1 MKTTKE
7 TLNELIIQYKSE
19 MLIGDDLVQA
29 LEDFRDMREGLDEV
43 VVEISKHVE
52 YWKDAHFKDDRARY
66 EAYKDSL
73 SIVTEYLP
81 NQ

>member
-7 TLNELIIQYKSE
+7 TLNDLIIQHKSE
-19 MLIGDDLVQA
+19 MLVGDDLVQA
-29 LEDFRDMREGLDEV
+29 LEDFRDMWNGLGCV

-52 YWKDAHFKDDRARY
+52 YWKDAHFKDDHARY

-73 SIVTEYLP
+73 SIINEYLP
-81 NQ
+81 NR

>member
-1 MKTTKE
+1 MKTTKKR
-7 TLNELIIQYKSE
+7 LDELIEQYKPE
-19 MLIGDDLVQA
+19 MLIGDEFVQA
-29 LEDFRDMREGLDEV
+29 LEDFMDMRNGLEEAV
-43 VVEISKHVE
+43 IEIGKHVE

-73 SIVTEYLP
+73 SIINEYLP